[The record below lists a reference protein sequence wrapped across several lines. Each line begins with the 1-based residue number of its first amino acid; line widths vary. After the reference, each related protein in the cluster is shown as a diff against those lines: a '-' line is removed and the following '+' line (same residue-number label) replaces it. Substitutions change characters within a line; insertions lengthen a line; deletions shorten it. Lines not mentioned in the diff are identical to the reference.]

1 MNSNNKD
8 KVKNFFRKEGFYF
21 VLFIC
26 LCVIA
31 TVAVVTI
38 NKNNAASKNS
48 NEEISLDVN
57 EGSSLDQ
64 SANANNENIQNAER
78 AESDST
84 NVTEQ
89 VAEAETEEVAE
100 VEEVDEIATESVES
114 TELEE
119 VAEATEGGEAEVMS
133 GTESGIIFS
142 LPLEGTVNRSY
153 GEMIEVKKTDNEQ
166 IIMTRRGVD
175 LQATMGSVV
184 KSAAEGQVQ
193 EVGSNSEDGNYIV
206 IAHAN
211 GLKTKYANLDPEV
224 YVSEGDMITEGQ
236 ELGVVG
242 NSSLVFTS
250 DICGDVLNL
259 QVEDANGK
267 SVDPSNYF
275 NF

>member
-1 MNSNNKD
+1 MNSNNSD

-31 TVAVVTI
+31 TVAVFTI
-38 NKNNAASKNS
+38 NRNSTASKNNS
-48 NEEISLDVN
+48 VEENLSLNVEEN
-57 EGSSLDQ
+57 TSLEP
-64 SANANNENIQNAER
+64 SESANNEKIQNAER
-78 AESDST
+78 VENASS
-84 NVTEQ
+84 NVTDN
-89 VAEAETEEVAE
+89 EVAE
-100 VEEVDEIATESVES
+100 GETTDVS
-114 TELEE
+114 E
-119 VAEATEGGEAEVMS
+119 VADVAESEDAAVMS
-133 GTESGIIFS
+133 GSENGIIFS
-142 LPLEGTVNRSY
+142 LPLEATVSRSF
-153 GEMIEVKKTDNEQ
+153 GEMIEVKKTDEEQ

-175 LQATMGSVV
+175 LQAPVGSVV
-184 KSAAEGQVQ
+184 KCAAEGQVQ

-206 IAHAN
+206 VAHAN

-224 YVSEGDMITEGQ
+224 YVSEGDMVTEGQ
-236 ELGVVG
+236 EIGIIG

-267 SVDPSNYF
+267 SVDPSSYF

>member
-1 MNSNNKD
+1 MNSNNSD

-31 TVAVVTI
+31 TVAVFTI
-38 NKNNAASKNS
+38 NRNSTANKNNSAEKNLS
-48 NEEISLDVN
+48 LNVEENTSL
-57 EGSSLDQ
+57 EPSES
-64 SANANNENIQNAER
+64 ANNEKIQNAER
-78 AESDST
+78 AESNSS
-84 NVTEQ
+84 NVTNN
-89 VAEAETEEVAE
+89 EVAE
-100 VEEVDEIATESVES
+100 SVNEEDTS
-114 TELEE
+114 TVSEADSE
-119 VAEATEGGEAEVMS
+119 VADISESGDAAVMS
-133 GTESGIIFS
+133 GSENGIVFS
-142 LPLEGTVNRSY
+142 LPLEATVSRTF
-153 GEMIEVKKTDNEQ
+153 GEMIEVKKTDEEQ

-175 LQATMGSVV
+175 LQAPVGSVV
-184 KSAAEGQVQ
+184 KCAAEGQVQ

-206 IAHAN
+206 VAHAN

-224 YVSEGDMITEGQ
+224 YVSEGDMVTEGQ
-236 ELGVVG
+236 EIGIIG

-267 SVDPSNYF
+267 SVDPSSYF